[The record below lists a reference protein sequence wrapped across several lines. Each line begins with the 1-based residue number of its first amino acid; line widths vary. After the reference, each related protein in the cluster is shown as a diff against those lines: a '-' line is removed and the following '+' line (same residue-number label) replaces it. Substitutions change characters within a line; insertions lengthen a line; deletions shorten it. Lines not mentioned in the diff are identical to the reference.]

1 MSNRKE
7 ERISEHCC
15 RVRVRESSLSM
26 FGLKTFLFFTVGVQ
40 NIQGLKAVSE
50 YVKSL
55 REYNRTEQVQT
66 DEGVEPVVFL

>member
-1 MSNRKE
+1 
-7 ERISEHCC
+7 
-15 RVRVRESSLSM
+15 M